1 MRIKIC
7 ITLCLLSVLCICSCR
22 REQHVENVMV
32 EEEPY
37 VDPTIPTGAY
47 IPNYMDSTNDYNP
60 STTVQPTEESD

>member
-1 MRIKIC
+1 
-7 ITLCLLSVLCICSCR
+7 
-22 REQHVENVMV
+22 MV